1 MDSLGSEIQY
11 RWITENR
18 ARLLPP
24 IAGSVAKPMTGTTMR
39 HEPPVRD
46 RNTSIWQSAIYDN
59 VDDWRT
65 ARNRRGSPTGRKP
78 PRETASPSETPTP
91 GPTLP
96 PAVEEAEATAKEYI
110 RGLTARYGVLD
121 WRGWLGCLIQYFR
134 YSFEA
139 RFPQYNDWRKQ
150 KPASLSFGVIDYRL
164 PATSKVLL
172 IGDWATHMTDNVAL
186 LRQAL
191 KKLRPDAI
199 IHLGDVYYS
208 GTRIECEQNVLNVLD
223 ALVAELKIPRPPFFT
238 LPGNH
243 DYYSGGRG
251 FYEMLG
257 RVNSS
262 LPSCEQKAGY
272 FCLRTAD
279 DHWQFLGMDTGYND
293 RDPINQAAPGL
304 VHSEIAWHH
313 DKLENF
319 AGTTVL
325 LSHHQLV
332 SAKEVLHQSGR
343 LPYMNAKLQKV
354 FHPYFDRVAAW
365 FWGHEH
371 CLILFE
377 DNLPFT
383 GKPPLRKGRLVGCSA
398 YEESVSQD
406 PYGISKGSE
415 AAVFMKDMKRLKV
428 SNYRSHLQKF
438 YDHAFALLEV
448 TPQRITAKYYT
459 YPSWDQDFHVP
470 AEPELGAPIYVE
482 DLPLIKAALTAPQA

>member
-1 MDSLGSEIQY
+1 
-11 RWITENR
+11 
-18 ARLLPP
+18 
-24 IAGSVAKPMTGTTMR
+24 MR
-39 HEPPVRD
+39 HEPPVRN
-46 RNTSIWQSAIYDN
+46 RNTSIWQSARYDN
-59 VDDWRT
+59 VDDGTT
-65 ARNRRGSPTGRKP
+65 ARNRPGRQGRAPSPQLAPRQTGTPPPPYGSI
-78 PRETASPSETPTP
+78 A
-91 GPTLP
+91 
-96 PAVEEAEATAKEYI
+96 AAEEKVAAEAKQYI
-110 RGLTARYGVLD
+110 KGLVARYGALD
-121 WRGWLGCLIQYFR
+121 WRGWLGCLIQYIR

-139 RFPQYNDWRKQ
+139 QFPQYHDWAKQ
-150 KPASLSFGVIDYRL
+150 KPASLSYGVIDYRL
-164 PATSKVLL
+164 RNSCKVLL
-172 IGDWATHMTDNVAL
+172 IGDWGTHMTDNVAL

-208 GTRIECEQNVLNVLD
+208 GTRLECEQNVLNVVD

-251 FYEMLG
+251 FYDMIA

-262 LPSCEQKAGY
+262 LPGCEQRASY

-304 VHSEIAWHH
+304 IHSEIAWHR
-313 DKLENF
+313 DKLDHF
-319 AGTTVL
+319 PGTTIL

-332 SAKEVLHQSGR
+332 SAKEVLHQGGR
-343 LPYMNAKLQKV
+343 HPCLNTKLQKV
-354 FHPYFDRVAAW
+354 FQLYFDRVAAW

-377 DNLPFT
+377 DNLPVT
-383 GKPPLRKGRLVGCSA
+383 GRPPLRKGRLIGCSA

-406 PYGISKGSE
+406 PYGVTKGCE
-415 AAVFMKDMKRLKV
+415 AAIFMKDMKQLNV
-428 SNYRSHLQKF
+428 SSYRSHLQKF

-448 TPQRITAKYYT
+448 TPQRITAKYFS
-459 YPSWDQDFHVP
+459 YPSWDQDFQVP
-470 AEPELGAPIYVE
+470 AEPELGEPIFAE
-482 DLPLIKAALTAPQA
+482 ELPLIKSATAAAPQT